1 MDGVKTRTVGE
12 GRRDRSARA
21 YRYEET
27 AQFIT
32 DLVDSGT
39 LIPGSRVP
47 SLREITRQRRVSL
60 STALQAYRA
69 LEDRG
74 VLQARPQSGFYVAKR
89 APVLLETPAVSNPP
103 GRPTTVAVSGVAA
116 KFLEYAA
123 NPGLVPL
130 GCAIPDA
137 ELLAAGRLDRFLARA
152 ARAKGVDYNKYTV
165 PKGDPRLRREIARRA
180 LRWGQVLS
188 PEDIVITCGCTEA
201 LVLALKVLSRPGDA
215 IAIESPTYFGFL
227 QVLEALDLRALE
239 LPTDASTGVDLAA
252 LGRALEATPVKAC
265 LLSSSF
271 NNPLGCTMSDERKK
285 AVLELLAEHRVPLI
299 EDDIYGDIYFGEERP
314 RPFMAQDPHG
324 NTIYCSS
331 FSKTIAPGY
340 RVGWIAPGRH
350 VARVL
355 DNKFALTMCGP
366 ALPQAA
372 LAEFLSSGGYDS
384 HLRRMRRTF
393 RENIDRM
400 IRTIDRAFPR
410 GTRVSR
416 PDGGFVLWLE
426 LPKPLASRGLFE
438 AALKKGICFVPG
450 DVFSTSGRYANC
462 LRVSCGSTW
471 HPRIEKGLETLG
483 ALASALLG
491 ARTGASR
498 MAPQPGWRGVGWAA
512 GGPNHGSRKSRNGG
526 RTR

>member
-1 MDGVKTRTVGE
+1 VKTRTARG
-12 GRRDRSARA
+12 GRSTPA

-27 AQFIT
+27 ARFIT
-32 DLVDSGT
+32 DLVDRGT
-39 LIPGSRVP
+39 LVPGARAP
-47 SLREITRQRRVSL
+47 SLRAITRQRGVSL

-74 VLQARPQSGFYVAKR
+74 VLQARPQSGFYVAKG
-89 APVLLETPAVSNPP
+89 APILLEAPALSTPPE
-103 GRPTTVAVSGVAA
+103 RPTTVAVSGVIP
-116 KFLEYAA
+116 KLLEYATD
-123 NPGLVPL
+123 PRLLPL

-152 ARAKGVDYNKYTV
+152 ARAKGADYNKYTV

-188 PEDIVITCGCTEA
+188 PEDIVVTCGCTEA
-201 LVLALKVLSRPGDA
+201 LVLALRAVSRSGDT
-215 IAIESPTYFGFL
+215 IAVESPTYFGFL
-227 QVLEALDLRALE
+227 QVLESLDLRALE
-239 LPTDASTGVDLAA
+239 LPTDARSGVDLAA
-252 LGRALEATPVKAC
+252 LERALASTPVKAC
-265 LLSSSF
+265 LFASSF

-285 AVLELLAEHRVPLI
+285 AVLALLAKNQIPLI

-314 RPFMAQDPHG
+314 RPFMALDPHG
-324 NTIYCSS
+324 RTIYCSS
-331 FSKTIAPGY
+331 FSKTVAPGY
-340 RVGWIAPGRH
+340 RVGWIVPGRH
-350 VARVL
+350 LGRVL

-384 HLRRMRRTF
+384 HLRRVRRTF

-400 IRTIDRAFPR
+400 IRTIDRAFPK

-426 LPKPLASRGLFE
+426 LPRPLVSRELFE

-450 DVFSTSGRYANC
+450 DVFSASDRYASC
-462 LRVSCGSTW
+462 LRVSCGSAW
-471 HPRIEKGLETLG
+471 RPRIEKGLETLG
-483 ALASALLG
+483 QLASALLARRARG
-491 ARTGASR
+491 AAPTVRAISGPSSR
-498 MAPQPGWRGVGWAA
+498 RAPSRA
-512 GGPNHGSRKSRNGG
+512 G
-526 RTR
+526 